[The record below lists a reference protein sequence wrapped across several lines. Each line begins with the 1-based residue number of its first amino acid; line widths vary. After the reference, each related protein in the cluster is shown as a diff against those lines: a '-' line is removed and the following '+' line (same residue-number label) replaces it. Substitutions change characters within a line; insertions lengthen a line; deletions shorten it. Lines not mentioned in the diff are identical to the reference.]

1 MLKVD
6 LLKKIVYEYR
16 GVDGA
21 KLSPRCREIE
31 PSDVGGYAERGYR
44 MYDLS
49 EFVLVVD
56 DVVVCSRSFK
66 SRDDAEHYRDL
77 NHGMGDIHLT
87 VDVIEKLA

>member
-21 KLSPRCREIE
+21 KLPPRCREIE
-31 PSDVGGYAERGYR
+31 SGDIGRYADRGFR

-56 DVVVCSRSFK
+56 DVVITNRSFK
-66 SRDDAEHYRDL
+66 SRDDAEHFRDSTL
-77 NHGMGDIHLT
+77 GMGSIHLT

>member
-21 KLSPRCREIE
+21 KLPPRCREIE
-31 PSDVGGYAERGYR
+31 PSDVGRYAERGFR

-49 EFVLVVD
+49 EFVLVVE
-56 DVVVCSRSFK
+56 DVVACHRSFK
-66 SRDDAEHYRDL
+66 SRDDAEHYRDTTL
-77 NHGMGDIHLT
+77 GMGSIHLV
-87 VDVIEKLA
+87 VDVIEKL